1 MDCTKLNDIIKSSKN
16 ILIISHVNPDGDTLG
31 SMCGLYSAILDN
43 FKKKCEML
51 AVSKV
56 PTVYE
61 YLPNVNLIKNLDD
74 MDKSREYDL
83 VINVDV
89 ASFDRICDAGIL
101 FEKAKNTVNIDHHKT
116 NNGYA
121 DLNII
126 NAEASSTGEVL
137 FGCFEEMDWKINL
150 DTAVCL
156 YTAILTDTG
165 SFRFDNT
172 KPKTFECASKLVE
185 IGVNPSDIYKK
196 VYESDS
202 KTLVMFQAHCVS
214 KAKFLYDD
222 KLAYTVVYRKDME
235 KFGANDECMEG
246 LTEKLRA
253 IVTTKIAF
261 VAKEMKSG
269 GTKFSMRSKFADVAK
284 ICEVFGGGGHKL
296 AAGCTIKA
304 PVDEAVKK
312 MLEEIKR
319 DLKIE
324 TEI

>member
-1 MDCTKLNDIIKSSKN
+1 MDCTELNNIIKSSKN

-31 SMCGLYSAILDN
+31 SMCGLYSAILEN
-43 FKKKCEML
+43 FKKKSDML
-51 AVSKV
+51 AVSKI
-56 PTVYE
+56 PAVYE
-61 YLPNVNLIKNLDD
+61 YLPNINSVKSLDD
-74 MDKSREYDL
+74 IDKSREYDL

-89 ASFDRICDAGIL
+89 ASFDRICGAGIL
-101 FEKAKNTVNIDHHKT
+101 FKKAKHTVNIDHHKT

-121 DLNII
+121 DLNFI
-126 NAEASSTGEVL
+126 NGDASSTGEVL
-137 FGCFEEMDWKINL
+137 FGCFSEMGWKINL
-150 DTAVCL
+150 DTAICL

-172 KPKTFECASKLVE
+172 KPETFECASKLVE

-253 IVTTKIAF
+253 IVTTRLAF
-261 VAKEMKSG
+261 VAKEMKSS
-269 GTKFSMRSKFADVAK
+269 GTKFSLRSKFADVAQ
-284 ICEVFGGGGHKL
+284 ICEVFGGGGHKF

-304 PVDEAVKK
+304 PIEEAVKK
-312 MLEEIKR
+312 MLEEIKNR
-319 DLKIE
+319 
-324 TEI
+324 EI